1 MDYVFIIISVFGFA
15 LQFVLM
21 QIYEKQIKQNLTTG
35 IFLTIITNVVGAVFF
50 FVINL
55 FKINVSK
62 NAFFLAALLAV
73 DMIAYNLLSLRAL
86 SLGNLAVYSMFM
98 MLGGMA
104 LLVLYGVLF
113 LKEELSVCKI
123 IGLISLTGF
132 MILQALSTGNKS
144 DEKSQPNYKSETV
157 NDRRKKWV
165 YLAYCVAVFIVNGLT
180 GVISKAHQVGQNA
193 VDEKSFLVLSC
204 ALTVVLGIII
214 FVIERLMPRKYE
226 SNGELFAMLKVRPL
240 GISALLGIVMYGANY
255 FLLLAARTVPASAQF
270 PIVSGGVIALSAL
283 ASILVFK
290 DKLNR
295 YEIIAVIGSF
305 LSTILFAF

>member
-21 QIYEKQIKQNLTTG
+21 QTYEKQIKQNLATG
-35 IFLTIITNVVGAVFF
+35 IFLTIITNIVGAVFF
-50 FVINL
+50 FAINL
-55 FKINVSK
+55 FKISVSK
-62 NAFFLAALLAV
+62 NAVFLAALLAV
-73 DMIAYNLLSLRAL
+73 DMVAYNLLSLRAL

-104 LLVLYGVLF
+104 LPVLYGVIF

-123 IGLISLTGF
+123 IGLIFLTGF

-144 DEKSQPNYKSETV
+144 DEKSQPNYKIGTV

-204 ALTVVLGIII
+204 SFTVVLGLII

-226 SNGELFAMLKVRPL
+226 SNGELSAMLKVKPL

-255 FLLLAARTVPASAQF
+255 FLLLAARSVPASAQF

-283 ASILVFK
+283 ASVLIFK
-290 DKLNR
+290 DKLSKS
-295 YEIIAVIGSF
+295 EMIAVIGSF